1 MKGYSTKE
9 GRVVMVPSIKGHVVC
24 HIALADGRT
33 KQMNISFYRARNI
46 HLNNLPEL
54 FALVK

>member
-9 GRVVMVPSIKGHVVC
+9 GKVVIVASKKGHAVC
-24 HIALADGRT
+24 YIELADGRNM
-33 KQMNISFYRARNI
+33 KMNISFYRARHI
-46 HLNNLPEL
+46 HLTNLHKL